1 MAIDRRKVVWFEG
14 MTLDPHHMQQWDR
27 YQRNQINA
35 RVRGI
40 TRYDWGLA
48 DLQIDRDALLNGEL
62 RLLSFSGVLPDGMPV
77 DIPDQDPAPPART
90 LQDSFGATAGSL
102 SVYLAVPA
110 DRRGMTV
117 VRGSS
122 ASGRPGRYVSG
133 PVSVVDETTG
143 ADEREI
149 EAAQPNIQLRFGGET
164 DDEYSMLQIA
174 EIVRDSTGL
183 FSVNDQFVA
192 PGLTTLGSV
201 RLRTIVRT
209 LLERLVAKSAELG
222 TRADSIKAQREMS
235 PADLTV
241 MGLLMAVNAHIPTV
255 ANFVTN
261 GGHPASLFSTMTS
274 LAAQLSVYAPGVQTH
289 PRDFPVYDHV
299 SPTKGFNTMDAVL
312 GRLIGGAAPPTNYVE
327 VTLTRERESLYTA
340 RVDQRLLEHAQLF
353 LVVRSDTIPE
363 QRLIEELPK
372 MIRIASPQNID
383 AVLQSYV
390 RALEIEHTTRLPSGM
405 PVDGSANYMQLK
417 KSGPFWSAI
426 VDASAISIFLPHELN
441 SVNLQFVAVEKN

>member
-27 YQRNQINA
+27 YQRNLINA

-62 RLLSFSGVLPDGMPV
+62 RVLRFSGVLPDGMPI
-77 DIPDQDPAPPART
+77 DIPDHDPSPPPRT
-90 LQDSFGATAGSL
+90 LQDSFAATAGSL
-102 SVYLAVPA
+102 AVFLAVPA

-117 VRGSS
+117 ARGNSV
-122 ASGRPGRYVSG
+122 SGRPGRYVSA
-133 PVSVVDETTG
+133 PVALVDETTG

-149 EAAQPNIQLRFGGET
+149 EAAQPNIQIRFGGET

-183 FSVNDQFVA
+183 FSVNNEFVA
-192 PGLTTLGSV
+192 PGLTTLGSE
-201 RLRTIVRT
+201 RLSTIVRA
-209 LLERLVAKSAELG
+209 LLERLVAKSSELG
-222 TRADSIKAQREMS
+222 MRAESIKSQREMS
-235 PADLTV
+235 PADLVV

-261 GGHPASLFSTMTS
+261 GGHPASLFETMTS
-274 LAAQLSVYAPGVQTH
+274 LAAQLSVYAPGSQTH
-289 PRDFPVYDHV
+289 PRDFPVYDHAA
-299 SPTKGFNTMDAVL
+299 PTKAFNTMDAVL
-312 GRLIGGAAPPTNYVE
+312 GQLIGGAAPPTNYVE
-327 VTLTRERESLYTA
+327 VSLTQERESLYTA
-340 RVDQRLLEHAQLF
+340 QVDRQLLEHAQLF

-363 QRLIEELPK
+363 QRLIEELPR
-372 MIRIASPQNID
+372 MLRIASPQNID
-383 AVLQSYV
+383 AVLQSYIL
-390 RALEIEHTTRLPSGM
+390 ALEIEHTTRLPSGM

-426 VDASAISIFLPHELN
+426 VDAAAVSIFLPQEFN
-441 SVNLQFVAVEKN
+441 SVSLQFVAVEKN